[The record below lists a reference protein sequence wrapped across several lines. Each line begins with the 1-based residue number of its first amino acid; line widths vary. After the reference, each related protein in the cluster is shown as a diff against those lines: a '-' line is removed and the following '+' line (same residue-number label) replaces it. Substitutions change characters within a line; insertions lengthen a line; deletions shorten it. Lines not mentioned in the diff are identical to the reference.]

1 MKKVCIPIVETDPRK
16 ALRAVEKANRL
27 ADLIELRVGYLREQN
42 LELLLNK
49 RKKPFIVTNRRKEEG
64 GRYTGDE
71 KKRLEILKEAVDLGA
86 EYIDVEIGIEKPLIQ
101 ELISNKKR
109 TQIILSSHNFKGTPS
124 LNKLK
129 SLVDRVTQRGAHIGK
144 IVTFARMW
152 EDNLK
157 ILSLIP
163 YAKEKKQRI
172 VAFCMGEKGKVSRVF
187 APLMGAEWTY
197 ASLDKKRT
205 SAPGQLT
212 VFELREIWER
222 LTHSTA
228 PSPAF
233 EDGIKK
239 RRSGSTLSKPWPL
252 GRGVEGLR

>member
-1 MKKVCIPIVETDPRK
+1 MGFGSMRQSWKDKKMKKVCIPIIETDPMK

-27 ADLIELRVGYLREQN
+27 ADLIELRVDYLREQN

-71 KKRLEILKEAVDLGA
+71 KRRLDVLKEAIDLGA
-86 EYIDVEIGIEKPLIQ
+86 EYIDVEIETEKPLLQ
-101 ELISNKKR
+101 ELILNRKR
-109 TQIILSSHNFKGTPS
+109 TQIVLSFHDFEGTPS
-124 LNKLK
+124 LKELK
-129 SLVDRVTQRGAHIGK
+129 SFIDRTTQVGANIVK
-144 IVTFARMW
+144 IVTFARIW
-152 EDNLK
+152 EDNLEV
-157 ILSLIP
+157 LSLIP

-187 APLMGAEWTY
+187 APFMGAAWAY
-197 ASLDKKRT
+197 ASLDKRRA

-222 LTHSTA
+222 L
-228 PSPAF
+228 
-233 EDGIKK
+233 
-239 RRSGSTLSKPWPL
+239 R
-252 GRGVEGLR
+252 